1 MEGDR
6 AAPPQTCPPQ
16 EGALLGDG
24 MDWARSTEGGDPSWA
39 GGDVCNGHRG
49 DGAARTTMGRL
60 ERSESTL
67 APPTPTA
74 QLRRVAS
81 CPENQK
87 PPEKMADPVHEVCNI
102 SVKIADLGNAC
113 WVHHHFTEDIQTRQY
128 RCLEVLLGAGYGTP
142 ADIWSTACMAFEL
155 ATGDYLFEPHSG
167 EDYSRDE
174 DHLAHI
180 IELLGEIPRHIAFSG
195 RYSREFFN
203 KRGELRHISNLKP
216 WGLYE
221 VLTEKY
227 DWTPSDAQAFADFLL
242 PMLAYDPASRAKAS
256 DCLRHPWLAT
266 QTPPSGGAGNNSA
279 ASGPR
284 DEAVVSSRPPSLV
297 AEPAPALAMSW
308 ADAWKDGLP
317 PAALRKIEAVEQ
329 QSDRLQKECQQK
341 QTQIDYLQQ
350 QLSKEKLKPLVCDG
364 LRRMTRQKEPACVTC
379 AAWRASWPELRGKYD
394 KLQQELATKES
405 QFRRLE
411 NQSKSASSQ
420 SQSEGSFL
428 STPNGR
434 SRIQRFGY
442 GDMPATPDNRE
453 LRSRIAEL
461 EAKLRAAEKQEVH
474 QPGPMPS
481 TPLRAQSLDR
491 SNHEA
496 DRLRNENI
504 QLRGKVCKSLSKR
517 ARQVSQQMEC
527 QVHNS
532 EAARKTL
539 EQRSREKEASLKE
552 ELRLLGQENGRLLK
566 ELNDTQTRLQQELTA
581 ATKSLD
587 ATKAQLERSE
597 AKLSTQEGLVADL
610 RKQVSR
616 LEQEERQSSTQLAD
630 VNRALKNQEQAAKAA
645 EAKNANLEVK
655 VRELETAVESAN
667 RESRRLEAQLHKST
681 QELEKQSQELAQ
693 LQSQLANT
701 KNQLLASENHKQSLE
716 KELSKCRSE
725 LQREAARCQNLEAQL
740 DEAKQKIEELRQA
753 VQQSNGNAERLRA
766 ELDKSQK
773 TAADS
778 GARLHKLESKLED
791 CERREKEA
799 SQKASA
805 LELEV
810 QDLRKVAE
818 ESRTLAKAL
827 REKEQE
833 ASALAKSKQA
843 LDDTVKQ
850 LSNEIKQLSSEMS
863 DEKARAASLEKEI
876 ADGRDLVASAEKLR
890 KDLEDATNLSSE
902 IKAALQESERQKE
915 VLQTELARRTAECE
929 KVPCLEN
936 ALEESR
942 VQLAKSET
950 TLRELEN
957 LLSERET
964 EKMTLLKSLS
974 EKELALKN
982 FESQAETLQK
992 NAQQVEVE
1000 LGLVR
1005 DRLLNSDRAL
1015 MEHESALKE
1024 REVLLEG
1031 MKKELND
1038 TVQKVQNLEQAE
1050 ADQRRLAEQK
1060 EAEIE
1065 ALKQD
1070 ISAEKELSKLLEQT
1084 SLSLNEVESSKNA
1097 LESELAA
1104 AVDKY
1109 AALQLEYQQCLQ
1121 LVESKDSEVLSLT
1134 VLVKEREATA
1144 DELRKQI
1151 ASAEQE
1157 QEALLTKAGEEKRAL
1172 EEKLLEKTEEINKL
1186 KAEMREHVE
1195 MRSAAA
1201 DRLEAMNTK
1210 FAEQEV
1216 QCSALLEEKKVWMFT
1231 QVALEEELDS
1241 SKRKIEELQ
1250 EMQTLLGSQLAAKST
1265 QVDALQE
1272 EVDKLLTHEVARIQ
1286 GELCQKMEEI
1296 EELKTT
1302 IAELCEKEQELET
1315 LRGQLVGASRQ
1326 CSEFEQQCEALRNKC
1341 EESFAR
1347 EQELLA
1353 QLKVLSCQRDEE
1365 AAERQALEHDLVDR
1379 NAERDEGLLQ
1389 LASTQG
1395 CLEQALVVATEKDAR
1410 IRELEE
1416 LSSSTQAALDA
1427 LKEEAASLSVSLNTA
1442 DGKLQEAQQRQAQLE
1457 KQLEEKEAVVTALTE
1472 EQSRMKDAEAEA
1484 AALKEKLATFEG
1496 FQEDMEELR
1505 QQLVERNGERDELH
1519 MAIVQLT
1526 SDNEASERQLD
1537 SVRQQLEV
1545 QLEEKGA
1552 AISALTEEQSRMK
1565 DLEVEIVALRER
1577 LSTLESLREDA
1588 EQLRQQLVERD
1599 QEKDE
1604 LRATL
1609 AQLRNDIAA
1618 REHEL
1623 NSTQQRLLQLESQ
1636 LEENEGVMATLV
1648 DERSSKEAEAEAFR
1662 ERMAALESIHEDAE
1676 ELRHQLV
1683 ERNGERDELCV
1694 TMMQLRNDA
1703 TTREQELGLALV
1715 EALEREATTPLR
1727 LLQYI
1732 RDSDTATQRR
1742 APLQEVVLSLFEM
1755 HRLAVGFLEDLSGAL
1770 EARHGRLQEQHQM
1783 LAAAQDQVSE
1793 DGAASLELS
1802 LQQVSAQK
1810 RAVTERIDRVRSL
1823 ANALAPWAESP
1834 SNILSSGAFLECT
1847 MQDSTLMANPPGD
1860 VTESSDESTGLL
1872 LPSRSQT
1879 EAALGDTDMTNLS
1892 TCELTVSST
1901 DSNASEDDLTEKM
1914 AHVCNLLAAL
1924 RRSLQGLLNQTVAP
1938 PEASARASRLSRYAR
1953 YVEEEYVALQESVDL
1968 LMRRLPY
1975 LKPQEPQRT
1984 VNVVSELRVQC
1995 DGTVEAAAS
2004 VFFSPVGGQDSTD
2017 EESFASFEEEQSAS
2031 NAQGSS
2037 QEPQPEP
2044 KIGKSEVLKA
2054 RLVALAV
2061 KLNVFLTAFA
2071 EFDRK
2076 EAVDEMSPEMQN
2088 KECMELLDY
2097 LEMWAV
2103 RFNEFLGQVKETS
2116 AEVLQI
2122 LHDTAVPVEDF
2133 GGENTLVVSKLA
2145 LLRRLVLSALQQRDD
2160 LEKGTRTLEQNLLDE
2175 QATVNALRQELEEQV
2190 QKCSHLQL
2198 ELLSTQQQQQQQTST
2213 TTAAETES
2221 LLRKIEEYKL
2231 TVGQLSSALEEVED
2245 TLQTAHAEKQQ
2256 TEANA
2261 AALQDQCTRAE
2272 EQNQQVQ
2279 IELLQ
2284 AREAAERAQAENDKL
2299 VGDLANARAASQAT
2313 LNLAERIDELDKEL
2327 AETRHKKKEMEERL
2341 ESESHQL
2348 AVSRLSVEELS
2359 TTNKA
2364 LQESIAT
2371 LEEELQAVRAV
2382 QENQVAEIRSICLA
2396 MDVAFTEIS
2405 AIGDTGVDLGVL
2417 RDALSQRQQEFAS
2430 QLQQLAD
2437 EKNAALLEVSELRE
2451 QCSQAH
2457 AERERLEE
2465 EKRAVLQ
2472 QAEEQEQELLDSDS
2486 LLEENRMLQADV
2498 EKLVSK
2504 VEELEELRSRVAFLE
2519 EEKSAQDDHIASLTV
2534 FQTTA
2539 RQVQLQLTDR
2549 EQMITTLEE
2558 ELQLLRPKERE
2569 VEELR
2574 QLVSVLEGE
2583 LGDLKLRYEAGPEGP
2598 RRAVPSCERN
2608 CSRSRLPRPS

>member
-1 MEGDR
+1 
-6 AAPPQTCPPQ
+6 
-16 EGALLGDG
+16 
-24 MDWARSTEGGDPSWA
+24 
-39 GGDVCNGHRG
+39 
-49 DGAARTTMGRL
+49 
-60 ERSESTL
+60 
-67 APPTPTA
+67 
-74 QLRRVAS
+74 
-81 CPENQK
+81 
-87 PPEKMADPVHEVCNI
+87 
-102 SVKIADLGNAC
+102 
-113 WVHHHFTEDIQTRQY
+113 
-128 RCLEVLLGAGYGTP
+128 
-142 ADIWSTACMAFEL
+142 
-155 ATGDYLFEPHSG
+155 
-167 EDYSRDE
+167 
-174 DHLAHI
+174 
-180 IELLGEIPRHIAFSG
+180 
-195 RYSREFFN
+195 
-203 KRGELRHISNLKP
+203 
-216 WGLYE
+216 
-221 VLTEKY
+221 
-227 DWTPSDAQAFADFLL
+227 
-242 PMLAYDPASRAKAS
+242 
-256 DCLRHPWLAT
+256 
-266 QTPPSGGAGNNSA
+266 
-279 ASGPR
+279 
-284 DEAVVSSRPPSLV
+284 
-297 AEPAPALAMSW
+297 MSW

-350 QLSKEKLKPLVCDG
+350 QLSKEKLKNDEAKG
-364 LRRMTRQKEPACVTC
+364 ASMRDLRSLESELA
-379 AAWRASWPELRGKYD
+379 ELRGKYD

-504 QLRGKVCKSLSKR
+504 QLRGKVQELEQR

-833 ASALAKSKQA
+833 VSALAKSKQA

-1121 LVESKDSEVLSLT
+1121 LVESKDSEVLSLS

-1347 EQELLA
+1347 EQELLT

-1505 QQLVERNGERDELH
+1505 QQLVERNGERDKLH

-1526 SDNEASERQLD
+1526 SDNEANERQLD

-1577 LSTLESLREDA
+1577 LSTLESLREDS

-1609 AQLRNDIAA
+1609 TQLRNDIAA

-1662 ERMAALESIHEDAE
+1662 ERMAALESVHEDAE

-1703 TTREQELGLALV
+1703 TAREQELGLALV

-1755 HRLAVGFLEDLSGAL
+1755 HRLAIGFLEDLSGAL

-1872 LPSRSQT
+1872 RASSSRSQT
-1879 EAALGDTDMTNLS
+1879 EAAFGDTDMTNLS

-1924 RRSLQGLLNQTVAP
+1924 RRSLQGLLNQTAAP

-2076 EAVDEMSPEMQN
+2076 EAVDEMSTEMQN
-2088 KECMELLDY
+2088 KECVELLDY

-2133 GGENTLVVSKLA
+2133 SGENTLVVSKLA

-2160 LEKGTRTLEQNLLDE
+2160 LEKGMRTLEQNLLDE

-2198 ELLSTQQQQQQQTST
+2198 ELLSTQQQQQQ
-2213 TTAAETES
+2213 
-2221 LLRKIEEYKL
+2221 
-2231 TVGQLSSALEEVED
+2231 
-2245 TLQTAHAEKQQ
+2245 
-2256 TEANA
+2256 
-2261 AALQDQCTRAE
+2261 
-2272 EQNQQVQ
+2272 
-2279 IELLQ
+2279 
-2284 AREAAERAQAENDKL
+2284 
-2299 VGDLANARAASQAT
+2299 
-2313 LNLAERIDELDKEL
+2313 
-2327 AETRHKKKEMEERL
+2327 
-2341 ESESHQL
+2341 
-2348 AVSRLSVEELS
+2348 
-2359 TTNKA
+2359 
-2364 LQESIAT
+2364 
-2371 LEEELQAVRAV
+2371 
-2382 QENQVAEIRSICLA
+2382 
-2396 MDVAFTEIS
+2396 
-2405 AIGDTGVDLGVL
+2405 
-2417 RDALSQRQQEFAS
+2417 
-2430 QLQQLAD
+2430 
-2437 EKNAALLEVSELRE
+2437 
-2451 QCSQAH
+2451 
-2457 AERERLEE
+2457 
-2465 EKRAVLQ
+2465 
-2472 QAEEQEQELLDSDS
+2472 
-2486 LLEENRMLQADV
+2486 
-2498 EKLVSK
+2498 
-2504 VEELEELRSRVAFLE
+2504 
-2519 EEKSAQDDHIASLTV
+2519 
-2534 FQTTA
+2534 
-2539 RQVQLQLTDR
+2539 
-2549 EQMITTLEE
+2549 
-2558 ELQLLRPKERE
+2558 
-2569 VEELR
+2569 
-2574 QLVSVLEGE
+2574 
-2583 LGDLKLRYEAGPEGP
+2583 
-2598 RRAVPSCERN
+2598 
-2608 CSRSRLPRPS
+2608 